1 MANSAEPSTIMA
13 FKGATSAVDKLEAA
27 SRSSESESAAWSET
41 AAGASS
47 ASVRTGLM
55 EGCKG
60 PFSGVLSPPSWHA
73 SAKNKCS
80 YPFTTAISDTEM
92 NNTDVKIIIRG
103 YNIAK
108 VAYASY

>member
-60 PFSGVLSPPSWHA
+60 PLFFFLCCQA
-73 SAKNKCS
+73 SAETKRS
-80 YPFTTAISDTEM
+80 YQFIAAISDTEIK
-92 NNTDVKIIIRG
+92 NIDTNIIIRG
-103 YNIAK
+103 YNMI
-108 VAYASY
+108 